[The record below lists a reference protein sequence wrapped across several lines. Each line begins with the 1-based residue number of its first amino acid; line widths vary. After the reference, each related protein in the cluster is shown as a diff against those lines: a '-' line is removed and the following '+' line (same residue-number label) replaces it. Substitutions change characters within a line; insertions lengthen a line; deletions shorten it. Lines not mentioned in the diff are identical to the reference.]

1 MEEKLSKLEISI
13 VIPVFNEAENI
24 HFLSKEITKSLKN
37 FRHEIIFVDDGSSDD
52 TRKEIKSIANELN
65 QIRLLSHKK
74 SLGQSVAMRSGIIH
88 SKSNLIA
95 TLDGDGQNVPSDLP
109 SMISTYKNN
118 KDGLVLVAGI
128 RQNRK
133 DSLSK
138 RLASKTA
145 KYIRSIILGDNHPD
159 SGCGIRVFD
168 KNLFLLM
175 PFFNHM
181 HRFITVLASKQGAKV
196 IGVPVKHR
204 ERLKGYSK
212 YTNLGRAFVGIF
224 DIIGV
229 IWLNRRTPVKFE
241 VEEQN
246 LRKGK

>member
-118 KDGLVLVAGI
+118 KDGLVLVAGVMI
-128 RQNRK
+128 WNATN
-133 DSLSK
+133 DSKHDK
-138 RLASKTA
+138 R
-145 KYIRSIILGDNHPD
+145 IHVPVSIAV
-159 SGCGIRVFD
+159 GCA
-168 KNLFLLM
+168 
-175 PFFNHM
+175 
-181 HRFITVLASKQGAKV
+181 VLAASNGIYYAHQVVRNYARAREDATDISK
-196 IGVPVKHR
+196 
-204 ERLKGYSK
+204 
-212 YTNLGRAFVGIF
+212 
-224 DIIGV
+224 
-229 IWLNRRTPVKFE
+229 
-241 VEEQN
+241 
-246 LRKGK
+246 